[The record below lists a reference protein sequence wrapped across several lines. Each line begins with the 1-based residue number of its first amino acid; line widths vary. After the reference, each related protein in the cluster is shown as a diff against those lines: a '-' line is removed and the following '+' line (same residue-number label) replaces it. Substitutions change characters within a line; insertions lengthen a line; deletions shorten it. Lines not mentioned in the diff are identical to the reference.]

1 MQDRLDYA
9 TLTERAVSTTTTTI
23 DYRWLLSERQRL
35 SSARRPV
42 PLATTPLIGQSQQVL
57 GVVTSE
63 RFACLRLTQIA
74 QVLLSAFVLDL
85 DLGSLVSRRYPQAA
99 RAVDWSLTSV
109 RRRSHRQSRVGLLY
123 SGWLAAQ
130 CCLTPPLNQIS
141 K

>member
-23 DYRWLLSERQRL
+23 DYRSLLSEQQRL

-63 RFACLRLTQIA
+63 RFASLRLTQIA
-74 QVLLSAFVLDL
+74 QS
-85 DLGSLVSRRYPQAA
+85 
-99 RAVDWSLTSV
+99 
-109 RRRSHRQSRVGLLY
+109 
-123 SGWLAAQ
+123 
-130 CCLTPPLNQIS
+130 
-141 K
+141 

>member
-63 RFACLRLTQIA
+63 RFASLRLTQIA
-74 QVLLSAFVLDL
+74 QS
-85 DLGSLVSRRYPQAA
+85 
-99 RAVDWSLTSV
+99 
-109 RRRSHRQSRVGLLY
+109 
-123 SGWLAAQ
+123 
-130 CCLTPPLNQIS
+130 
-141 K
+141 

>member
-85 DLGSLVSRRYPQAA
+85 DLGWLVSRRYPQAA
-99 RAVDWSLTSV
+99 RAVDWSLTAG
-109 RRRSHRQSRVGLLY
+109 RRSHRQSRVGLLY

-130 CCLTPPLNQIS
+130 CCLTPRLNQIS